1 MRREHSHCPQFVI
14 MEAHI
19 GEMDHTG
26 NGPARE
32 RSRAGMKG
40 EFPKSGV
47 TRHRAGWWN
56 MQTQGRQPGFK
67 AWDHWLTVL
76 EYIIQPPPYFSF

>member
-14 MEAHI
+14 IEAHI
-19 GEMDHTG
+19 GEMDRTG

-32 RSRAGMKG
+32 RSKAGMKG

-56 MQTQGRQPGFK
+56 MQAQGRQPGSLSILFNL
-67 AWDHWLTVL
+67 HLTSHSKTD
-76 EYIIQPPPYFSF
+76 IFF

>member
-19 GEMDHTG
+19 REMDRTG

-32 RSRAGMKG
+32 RSKAGMKG

-47 TRHRAGWWN
+47 TRHRAG
-56 MQTQGRQPGFK
+56 
-67 AWDHWLTVL
+67 
-76 EYIIQPPPYFSF
+76 